1 MKRDCRNPRRDH
13 MISPEQKK
21 TLKLNRRPWADVS
34 KAYGEMMKDD
44 QTITDEALSAVA
56 IAPGSLS

>member
-21 TLKLNRRPWADVS
+21 TLKLNRRPWDDVS